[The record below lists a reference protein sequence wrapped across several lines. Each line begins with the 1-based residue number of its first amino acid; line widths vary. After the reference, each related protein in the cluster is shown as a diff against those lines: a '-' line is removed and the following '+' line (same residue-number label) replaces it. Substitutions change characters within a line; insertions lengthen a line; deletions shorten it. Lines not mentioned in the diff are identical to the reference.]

1 MSEAELAPEFSRIV
15 TIDSLGDRGRT
26 LVLEADAAERE
37 AIRKRLGLEGL
48 SSLSGTAEVRRAGR
62 ERFRVDI
69 DFRAD
74 VLQSC
79 VVTLE
84 PVSSLVSDTGV
95 IWFQRVR
102 GPVEEPDFVDLDAPD
117 PPEPL
122 VDDRIDVGELVVQHL
137 ALALDPYP
145 RAEGAKLEEVLPA
158 GEEVDEDVDVSEA
171 DNAFAAL
178 VRLKKR

>member
-1 MSEAELAPEFSRIV
+1 MSGAELAPEFSRIV
-15 TIDSLGDRGRT
+15 TMDSLGDSGRR
-26 LVLEADAAERE
+26 LVFEANESERE
-37 AIRKRLGLEGL
+37 ATRQRLGLEGL
-48 SSLSGTAEVRRAGR
+48 GSLSGTAHVRKTGR
-62 ERFRVDI
+62 GRFRVDI

-84 PVSSLVSDTGV
+84 PVTSLVSDTGV
-95 IWFQRVR
+95 IWFQKES
-102 GPVEEPDFVDLDAPD
+102 GPAEEPDLLDLDAPD

-145 RAEGAKLEEVLPA
+145 RAEDAKLEDLLPA
-158 GEEVDEDVDVSEA
+158 GEEVDEDVGAAEA
-171 DNAFAAL
+171 GNAFAAL
-178 VRLKKR
+178 AKLKGR